1 VFVSAPAIVAEALDE
16 QGSVV
21 PDVLCDVSPA
31 PIEPPTPTSTPV
43 TVTVRCGADA
53 NPANDPEVRVT
64 LHPLEVV
71 PRSTAVTLTATELS
85 TLAASGLV
93 SATAGADCSFAPDA
107 GPSRT
112 GGLVT
117 VRCTLEVDETTGVD
131 ETQVTLTVTPE
142 VSAVSL
148 ALSTATP
155 AQLQAR
161 VTQRSAGSCAV
172 TCVGES
178 PAPTVTAETAV
189 VDEGAVSVAF
199 PSLAPGTST
208 CTVSCGEP
216 TDPAVFTVFAGDV
229 LNAAALEALASLDA
243 IAGRVAI
250 DEQLTNRVL
259 SSSASVIVGDL
270 SIRDADNTANN
281 VFLRF
286 SNLVS
291 LGGSLVLDSVDDLPS
306 LQDLDQDER
315 LDEDGV
321 EGPDDFSFPLLTTIG
336 GELKITGNPAL
347 LNAVFPRL
355 TSIGT
360 SLTVSGNGALST
372 LSLPELASIGTSLTV
387 SGNGALSTLS
397 LESLRIIGGDPTVDD
412 FTIARNS
419 PLLQCLAIELLL
431 DGVYGSEP
439 TQSACPA
446 PFELTLEDAA
456 GIPCSFTCD

>member
-1 VFVSAPAIVAEALDE
+1 M
-16 QGSVV
+16 
-21 PDVLCDVSPA
+21 
-31 PIEPPTPTSTPV
+31 
-43 TVTVRCGADA
+43 
-53 NPANDPEVRVT
+53 
-64 LHPLEVV
+64 
-71 PRSTAVTLTATELS
+71 
-85 TLAASGLV
+85 
-93 SATAGADCSFAPDA
+93 GADCSFAPDA

-112 GGLVT
+112 GGVVT

-306 LQDLDQDER
+306 LQDLDQDED

-347 LNAVFPRL
+347 LNAVFSPDENRHVVDGVGQRGAVDAVAIRAVQRRLVVRRRGPDRGGSERVARDVRDLPRRRPHPDRRRRCL
-355 TSIGT
+355 RAQQLEQPDLHRAGRGLPRRSWQRR
-360 SLTVSGNGALST
+360 SSWRWRRRVR
-372 LSLPELASIGTSLTV
+372 LSLNPRPPHASNSGQRRPGDESGGRTNVRVVGPEESPPRAR
-387 SGNGALSTLS
+387 GAQRVAGRVPQC
-397 LESLRIIGGDPTVDD
+397 EECGG
-412 FTIARNS
+412 
-419 PLLQCLAIELLL
+419 
-431 DGVYGSEP
+431 
-439 TQSACPA
+439 
-446 PFELTLEDAA
+446 
-456 GIPCSFTCD
+456 